1 MSRGYNKDDF
11 FYTNA
16 TVCSSSDI
24 ADKTNNCAINQE
36 VAGKMVK
43 AKNAQQAAEQRYHD
57 VNVYVNREIQF
68 SVNLLAGLGLLLYY
82 CVKNNFVSIPNVS
95 SVRTSTTV

>member
-16 TVCSSSDI
+16 TVCSS
-24 ADKTNNCAINQE
+24 ADVANNTHNCAINKE
-36 VAGKMVK
+36 VSGKMVK
-43 AKNAQQAAEQRYHD
+43 AKNAQQAAEQRYSD

-82 CVKNNFVSIPNVS
+82 CVKNDFVSIANITSKNTP
-95 SVRTSTTV
+95 SV